1 MPHVFRL
8 GVHPTQLPAFDFA
21 SINTVPEK
29 PGVYIIYEP
38 AGPFYVGRSGSNIR
52 RRLLAH
58 LNGTGN
64 QNVKL
69 ATKIREVRMT
79 LTFTYAVLPKAN
91 QAEVEAVLIASLNV
105 AQLAN
110 MRREGL
116 YEEQFTD

>member
-1 MPHVFRL
+1 MPHVFHL
-8 GVHPTQLPAFDFA
+8 GVHTTQLPAFNLA
-21 SINTVPEK
+21 NVHSVPEK

-38 AGPFYVGRSGSNIR
+38 AGPFYVGRSGRNIR

-69 ATKIREVRMT
+69 ARKIIEVGRT

-91 QAEVEAVLIASLNV
+91 QSEVEAVLIATLNV
-105 AQLAN
+105 AQ
-110 MRREGL
+110 
-116 YEEQFTD
+116 